1 MSEHEIRHADPREGF
16 NRDEPRAKSILILAI
31 VSVILLIVVIVGVSA
46 YFQYIYQDAVFEK
59 VLSAPGEQL
68 KALRDRENAQLTQ
81 YSYTD
86 KQKGLVR
93 IPVDRAMELFAQEA
107 AAGKLFYPAKSYV
120 PKKEEPVATPGAP
133 AGTPG
138 APAPPSVPETAKE
151 TKH

>member
-1 MSEHEIRHADPREGF
+1 
-16 NRDEPRAKSILILAI
+16 
-31 VSVILLIVVIVGVSA
+31 
-46 YFQYIYQDAVFEK
+46 
-59 VLSAPGEQL
+59 
-68 KALRDRENAQLTQ
+68 
-81 YSYTD
+81 
-86 KQKGLVR
+86 
-93 IPVDRAMELFAQEA
+93 MELFAQEA

>member
-1 MSEHEIRHADPREGF
+1 MIA
-16 NRDEPRAKSILILAI
+16 
-31 VSVILLIVVIVGVSA
+31 VIVGVSA
-46 YFQYIYQDAVFEK
+46 YFEYIYQEAVFQK

-68 KALRDRENAQLTQ
+68 KELRAREDGQLTK
-81 YSYTD
+81 YSYAD

-107 AAGKLFYPAKSYV
+107 AAGKLFYPAKPYV
-120 PKKEEPVATPGAP
+120 PKKEEPVAAPGAP

-138 APAPPSVPETAKE
+138 APGTPAAPAAPEAAKE